1 MGINQYERFNEIMDR
16 LDARLDAISNTL
28 KAADRK
34 VILEYEEADYF
45 CKNFCK
51 YPALYGWTDKG
62 QHIAGIERHCEN
74 CPLVKGVKNATD

>member
-1 MGINQYERFNEIMDR
+1 MNQYDRFDEIMDR
-16 LDARLDAISNTL
+16 LDARLDAINNTL

-34 VILEYEEADYF
+34 VILEYDDADRF
-45 CKNFCK
+45 CKHFCK

-62 QHIAGIERHCEN
+62 QPIAGIERHCEN